1 MTSLC
6 HCGQTSVIVSA
17 LASTLTTIGAPRMCV
32 RRYHHEAGC
41 WRTRYGDVG
50 HTSRLSTR
58 RSARARRCA
67 RYRGCGTWGAR
78 AARALQVSIEPI
90 EEARSDVDLVGTS
103 EEKMTL
109 VGVNDELGL
118 YAQPPQRV
126 PVFVG
131 LRDRHLRIAIAAYD
145 QSRDR
150 KSTRLNS
157 SHLGISYAVFCLK

>member
-17 LASTLTTIGAPRMCV
+17 LASTLTTIGAPGMCV

-50 HTSRLSTR
+50 HTLVSKGRLALSR
-58 RSARARRCA
+58 A
-67 RYRGCGTWGAR
+67 W
-78 AARALQVSIEPI
+78 LQVSIEPI
-90 EEARSDVDLVGTS
+90 EEARSDVDLIGTF

-131 LRDRHLRIAIAAYD
+131 LRDRHLRIAIAAHD
-145 QSRDR
+145 QSRGVHVPDER
-150 KSTRLNS
+150 HR
-157 SHLGISYAVFCLK
+157 

>member
-1 MTSLC
+1 MTSFC
-6 HCGQTSVIVSA
+6 HCGQISVIVSA
-17 LASTLTTIGAPRMCV
+17 LASTLTTIGAPGMCV

-58 RSARARRCA
+58 RSARAAKLRSLSGLWDR
-67 RYRGCGTWGAR
+67 GAR

-90 EEARSDVDLVGTS
+90 EEARSDVDLIGTF

-145 QSRDR
+145 QSRGVHVPDER
-150 KSTRLNS
+150 HR
-157 SHLGISYAVFCLK
+157 